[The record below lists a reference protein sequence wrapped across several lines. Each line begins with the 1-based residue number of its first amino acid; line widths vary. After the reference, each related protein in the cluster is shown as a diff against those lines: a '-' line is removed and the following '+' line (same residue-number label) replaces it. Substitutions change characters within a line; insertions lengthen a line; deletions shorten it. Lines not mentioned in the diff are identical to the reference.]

1 MCESHSEVLPIEGH
15 LGYNRPVEQ
24 EWINVVVER
33 VTFTNTQSGYSV
45 LRCSTRAHPRGLTIV
60 GKFSAVHAGEELR
73 VAGSW
78 VHHPQFGQQFHVA
91 QYSTVKPATLK
102 GIEKYLGS
110 GMIKGIG
117 PVTARRLV
125 NSFGLE
131 TLDVIENQIDRL
143 AECEGIGPVRSA
155 RIAAGWKEQKAIQ
168 DVMIFLQGHGI
179 STAFAVKIFKVF
191 GNAAIEKVSAN
202 PYLLAH
208 EIRGI
213 GFKSADKIAAEFG
226 ITGSDPR
233 RLEAGLIYVLTE
245 AGNEGHLFLT
255 RPDLLAKTN
264 DVLKVDDLQGIETAI
279 DSQIQK
285 DRLTVRKLG
294 EKEALYLPWNH
305 RYEQGAVEFLIRL
318 LAGRRDI
325 PRDRLL
331 TAIQAGIAKGGPP
344 LSDGQ
349 QLAVEQSL
357 QERVMVLTG
366 GPGTGKTTTLRA
378 LVEAHRFLGRRVLL
392 ASPTGRAAKRLA
404 EVSGMEAKTLHRL
417 LEFSPQDGGF
427 KLDQNNPLACDTLVV
442 DESSMIDMEMFFHL
456 LKAVPKT
463 GTLILVGD
471 VDQLPSV
478 GPGMVL
484 KALINSGVIPVAR
497 LQTVFRQAEQSM
509 IITNA
514 HKVLKG
520 DMPVLVVPD
529 GKSSTDCYFLDT
541 TEPDKSVTLL
551 KNVVSASLSKRFG
564 YHPIE
569 EIQVLTPMNRG
580 NMGAAN
586 LNTVLQEAL
595 NPPASGKPEL
605 KHMNRIFR
613 VGDKVIQT
621 RNNYDLLV
629 FNGDIGFVRKVE
641 NEDQEIVVEY
651 PQGEKA
657 YGNAELLDLA
667 HAYAITVHKSQGSE
681 YPAVVL
687 LMSFQHYM
695 MLQRNLLY
703 TGITRAKKTLVIMG
717 SRRALATAIKNDRVA
732 ARNTVLGELLQLSI
746 NGGSGESGTRATIS
760 ASSGR

>member
-1 MCESHSEVLPIEGH
+1 MADLE
-15 LGYNRPVEQ
+15 YNRPVDQ
-24 EWINVVVER
+24 EWINVIVER

-45 LRCSTRAHPRGLTIV
+45 LRCSARAHPRGVTLV
-60 GKFSAVHAGEELR
+60 GKFSVVHAGEELR
-73 VAGSW
+73 VSGNW
-78 VHHPQFGQQFHVA
+78 VHHPQFGQQFHVV
-91 QYSTVKPATLK
+91 QYSTVKPASLK

-110 GMIKGIG
+110 GLIKGIG

-125 NSFGLE
+125 NAFGLE
-131 TLDVIENQIDRL
+131 TLDVIENQADRL
-143 AECEGIGPVRSA
+143 AECEGIGPVRSE
-155 RIAAGWKEQKAIQ
+155 RIIAGWKEQKAVQ

-226 ITGSDPR
+226 ITGADPR

-245 AGNEGHLFLT
+245 AGNEGNLFLH
-255 RPDLLAKTN
+255 RPDLVKKTN
-264 DVLKVDDLQGIETAI
+264 DVLKVEDPQGIELAI
-279 DSQIQK
+279 NSQVEK
-285 DRLTVRKLG
+285 DRLTIRTHLEQECV
-294 EKEALYLPWNH
+294 YLPWNY
-305 RYEQGAVEFLIRL
+305 RYEQGAIDLLKRFLV
-318 LAGRRDI
+318 GKRDI
-325 PRDRLL
+325 PRDRML
-331 TAIQAGIAKGGPP
+331 TAIQAGVAKGGPS

-357 QERVMVLTG
+357 QERVLVLTG

-427 KLDQNNPLACDTLVV
+427 KHDQKNPLDCDTLVV
-442 DESSMIDMEMFFHL
+442 DESSMIDMELFFHL
-456 LKAVPKT
+456 MKAVPVS

-484 KALINSGVIPVAR
+484 KGLIESGVVPVAR

-520 DMPVLVVPD
+520 DMPALVVPD
-529 GKSSTDCYFLDT
+529 GKSSTDCYFLET
-541 TEPDKSVTLL
+541 TDPEKTMTLL

-569 EIQVLTPMNRG
+569 DIQVLTPMNRG
-580 NMGAAN
+580 SMGAAN
-586 LNTVLQEAL
+586 LNLVLQEAL
-595 NPPASGKPEL
+595 NPPASGKSEL
-605 KHMNRIFR
+605 KHMNRVFR

-629 FNGDIGFVRKVE
+629 FNGDIGFVRQAE
-641 NEDQEIVVEY
+641 EEDQEIVVEF
-651 PQGEKA
+651 PQGEKVF
-657 YGNAELLDLA
+657 GNAELLDLS
-667 HAYAITVHKSQGSE
+667 HAFAITVHKAQGSE

-717 SRRALATAIKNDRVA
+717 SRRALSAAIKNDRVA
-732 ARNTVLGELLQLSI
+732 ARNTLLGELL
-746 NGGSGESGTRATIS
+746 GGSVNEKTLGSREISG
-760 ASSGR
+760 SSGR